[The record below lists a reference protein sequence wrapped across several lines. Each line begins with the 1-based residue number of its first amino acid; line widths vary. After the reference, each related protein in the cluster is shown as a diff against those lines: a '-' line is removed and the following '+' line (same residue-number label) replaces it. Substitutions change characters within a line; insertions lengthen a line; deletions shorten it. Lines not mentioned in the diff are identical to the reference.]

1 MSQFKAV
8 LGVFMGILAGLIS
21 RALDMIFYEFP
32 KFYLYRF
39 GDFHGSEGF
48 STKIR
53 GLAIG
58 FQKGD
63 AGRAILKM
71 VFQRGRRVWV
81 QSSFKVI
88 TQQIDTFFA
97 ANHFFELRV
106 LYSSK

>member
-1 MSQFKAV
+1 MSQFKAFLKELLRLLV
-8 LGVFMGILAGLIS
+8 GPIS
-21 RALDMIFYEFP
+21 RVLNMIFYKIP
-32 KFYLYRF
+32 KFYLHGF
-39 GDFHGSEGF
+39 GDFNWAEGF
-48 STKIR
+48 SAKIR
-53 GLAIG
+53 SLAIG

>member
-8 LGVFMGILAGLIS
+8 LGKFMGVLSGLNS
-21 RALDMIFYEFP
+21 RALNMIFNEFP
-32 KFYLYRF
+32 KFYLHRLGNFYGR
-39 GDFHGSEGF
+39 EGF
-48 STKIR
+48 SAEIR

-71 VFQRGRRVWV
+71 VFQRGRRVRI
-81 QSSFKVI
+81 QGSFKVI